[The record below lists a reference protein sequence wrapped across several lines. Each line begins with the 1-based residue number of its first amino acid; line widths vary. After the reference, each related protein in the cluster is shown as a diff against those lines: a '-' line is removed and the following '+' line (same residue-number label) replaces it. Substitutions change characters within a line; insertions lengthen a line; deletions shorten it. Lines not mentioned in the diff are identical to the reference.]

1 MLPDSKVLSLVFYKN
16 DWHQREA
23 CAGCRR
29 DEEHWSPQPGNSRK
43 QPAAGRRILER
54 RSDPC
59 RNSEGKRRLRPLS
72 ILKCCRPPCAIQ
84 RP

>member
-43 QPAAGRRILER
+43 QPAAGRRIW
-54 RSDPC
+54 SGDPI
-59 RNSEGKRRLRPLS
+59 RAE
-72 ILKCCRPPCAIQ
+72 ILKVRGVSVPY
-84 RP
+84 RS